1 MARTLNLLQ
10 KKTFSKNDKGDS
22 MAQLNIFET
31 NWIDIVNDAI
41 EDISKREEL
50 PEGSL
55 LLVENLSRDKQK
67 ISSYSVAILKPDYP
81 RGINSNGKAKNAL
94 INIKSVSKKTNP
106 VDTLVVSIPD
116 SILPMVRSR
125 FPDLS
130 LIKKDSDPITR
141 ANVAADSKILNEF
154 FSFVIKSVLDKY
166 FAEGSDAFG
175 CCSHYKECSD
185 AKKCLHENKLYAR
198 NCIYGSHL
206 AQGHIFYG
214 KNRND

>member
-1 MARTLNLLQ
+1 
-10 KKTFSKNDKGDS
+10 

-31 NWIDIVNDAI
+31 SWIDVVNEAI
-41 EDISKREEL
+41 EDIVKSEEL

-55 LLVENLSRDKQK
+55 QLIENLSRDKQK
-67 ISSYSVAILKPDYP
+67 VSSYSVAILKPDYP
-81 RGINSNGKAKNAL
+81 RGVNPNGKAKNTL
-94 INIKSVSKKTNP
+94 INIKNVSKKSTS

-116 SILPMVRSR
+116 SILPAVRNR

-130 LIKKDSDPITR
+130 LVKKDSDPITR
-141 ANVAADSKILNEF
+141 ANVSADSKNLNEF
-154 FSFVIKSVLDKY
+154 FYFVVKSVLDKY

-175 CCSHYKECSD
+175 CCSRYEECSG

-206 AQGHIFYG
+206 TKGRIFYG
-214 KNRND
+214 NNRNI